1 LTQPSAHAGR
11 PSATPRRDIDGVLLL
26 DKPTGWTSNFALQRV
41 KRLFRARKAGH
52 TGSLDP
58 LASGLLPLC
67 LGEATKVSTF
77 LLDADKRYVV
87 TGRLGIKTDTADADG
102 QVIAE
107 AAVPALDRDRFQ
119 RVLDGLHGPID
130 QVPPMHSALK
140 HDGRRLYE
148 LARAG
153 IEVERAARRICI
165 HSLSLRE
172 LGDDSFTLE
181 VHCSKGTYVRTLVE
195 DIGERLGS
203 CAHVTALR
211 RLGVGPYAEAG
222 MLTVHELETLAQ
234 ATGLAGLDAR
244 LLPLDSAAA
253 QWPSLRVGADSAY
266 YLRRGQAVLVPRA
279 PTEGW
284 VRIYAEDS
292 TFLGMGCITEDGR
305 VAPKRLI
312 RTPDRPELVGG
323 Q

>member
-1 LTQPSAHAGR
+1 M
-11 PSATPRRDIDGVLLL
+11 
-26 DKPTGWTSNFALQRV
+26 
-41 KRLFRARKAGH
+41 
-52 TGSLDP
+52 
-58 LASGLLPLC
+58 ASGLLPLC
-67 LGEATKVSTF
+67 LGEATKVSAF
-77 LLDADKRYVV
+77 LLDADKRSV

-102 QVIAE
+102 RVIAE
-107 AAVPALDRDRFQ
+107 AAVPAPDRDRFCSSCST
-119 RVLDGLHGPID
+119 GYGPID

-165 HSLSLRE
+165 HSLDLRE

-211 RLGVGPYAEAG
+211 RLGVGPYTEAA
-222 MLTVHELETLAQ
+222 MLTVVELETLGQ
-234 ATGLAGLDAR
+234 ATGMAGLDAR
-244 LLPLDSAAA
+244 LLPPDSAAA
-253 QWPSLRVGADSAY
+253 QWPPLRVGADSAF
-266 YLRRGQAVLVPRA
+266 YLRNGQAVRIPRA

-305 VAPKRLI
+305 VAPKRLV
-312 RTPDRPELVGG
+312 RTPERPALVGR